1 MTRLTDGKKTVEI
14 TIHEWTGKGWTPD
27 WSNDFFV
34 VATLPYDAEKEAYI
48 VDDVD
53 WCIDQAMDWEQAAGD
68 FYYDT
73 DSENRKVEI
82 SIKTVR

>member
-1 MTRLTDGKKTVEI
+1 MTRLTDGKKTAEI
-14 TIHEWTGKGWTPD
+14 TIHEWAGKGWTPD

-34 VATLPYDAEKEAYI
+34 VATLPYDTEKETYI
-48 VDDVD
+48 VNDVD

-68 FYYDT
+68 FYWDIDT
-73 DSENRKVEI
+73 ENRRVEI